1 MKLGVGVM
9 NEEMKII
16 ARLRRRLES
25 ARASV
30 MLEFAVV
37 APLAIAVVCF
47 AADFTRILRTE
58 QQLEIATRVMADVEC
73 HMVAYEKDVKS
84 PSAAAKKVGK
94 YYLLKIAN
102 VVDDFQRVKVKGGVK
117 TTPNPFSVG
126 ITYIDKFLKGNCF
139 EDSPIL
145 KLLCKMLGSMVNFL
159 TFRTFDYLTNVSPR
173 DREIYITSTAVIP
186 TLLPSFCY
194 SWWGDMGKKESV
206 IGVGQFA
213 PDRKDANAMATAWAD
228 SMNIVSDRRH
238 RVYCHMPV
246 IDTAPIAPETYV
258 RHIMSWF
265 KKWL

>member
-1 MKLGVGVM
+1 MEKDEDIL
-9 NEEMKII
+9 K
-16 ARLRRRLES
+16 RLRRRLES

-37 APLAIAVVCF
+37 APLAIVVVCF

-58 QQLEIATRVMADVEC
+58 QQLEIATRVMADVES
-73 HMVAYEKDVKS
+73 HMVLYEGDVES
-84 PSAAAKKVGK
+84 PSAQAKKVGK
-94 YYLLKIAN
+94 FYLSKIAK
-102 VVDDFQRVKVKGGVK
+102 VVDTTDGVLVKGGVK
-117 TTPNPFSVG
+117 TTPNPFSAG
-126 ITYIDKFLKGNCF
+126 IAEIDKFLKGDCF
-139 EDSPIL
+139 PDSPVL

-159 TFRTFDYLTNVSPR
+159 TFRTFDYLTNVAPR
-173 DREIYITSTAVIP
+173 DREIYVTSTAVIP
-186 TLLPSFCY
+186 TVLPKFCY
-194 SWWGDMGKKESV
+194 AWWGSIGKNEDF

-213 PDRKDANAMATAWAD
+213 PDRKNAKKMATAWQEEMD
-228 SMNIVSDRRH
+228 IVFDKRH